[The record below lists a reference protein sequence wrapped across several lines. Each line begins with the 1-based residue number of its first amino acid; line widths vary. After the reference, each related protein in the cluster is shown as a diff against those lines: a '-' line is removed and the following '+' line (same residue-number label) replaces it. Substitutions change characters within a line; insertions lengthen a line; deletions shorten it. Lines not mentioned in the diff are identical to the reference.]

1 MNQKA
6 VEAAI
11 NEFRGP
17 HNRGLRAKLRR
28 AAYEPGSYIPAARV
42 RMLSEVVALDSL
54 GQSRLEAVARAV
66 EAQAPL
72 ATYKGADDFE
82 QTYPGTAYKN
92 IGSQM
97 EPLMIADACNCP
109 DSGNFR

>member
-42 RMLSEVVALDSL
+42 RMLSEVVALDSI

-66 EAQAPL
+66 EAQAPWPECGVYAPARGIICNL
-72 ATYKGADDFE
+72 PAAHDGPHEEKA
-82 QTYPGTAYKN
+82 PC
-92 IGSQM
+92 S
-97 EPLMIADACNCP
+97 EP
-109 DSGNFR
+109 